1 MMPKRFDTKFYVAI
15 APSDHLALH
24 DGEESVNSVWIT
36 PAEAI
41 ADGRAKR
48 RTVIF
53 PTLMQLVKLERSTS
67 AAGALADALAD
78 TILTVTPELVD
89 TPDGQAL
96 RIPAE
101 AGYGITQV
109 LIKDGL

>member
-1 MMPKRFDTKFYVAI
+1 
-15 APSDHLALH
+15 
-24 DGEESVNSVWIT
+24 
-36 PAEAI
+36 
-41 ADGRAKR
+41 
-48 RTVIF
+48 
-53 PTLMQLVKLERSTS
+53 
-67 AAGALADALAD
+67 
-78 TILTVTPELVD
+78 VD